1 MTRTSRIAIATL
13 GAAAA
18 LSLTGC
24 ASRNAQIR
32 ANPTPELYTLTGRY
46 VDQQNDFAIMWD
58 ENVRMLRQDWDRFW
72 YIDRPSRLTPEPI
85 AR

>member
-1 MTRTSRIAIATL
+1 MSRTSRIAIVML
-13 GAAAA
+13 GVCAAA
-18 LSLTGC
+18 SLTGC
-24 ASRNAQIR
+24 ASRHARIR
-32 ANPTPELYTLTGRY
+32 ANPTPELHTLTGRY

-72 YIDRPSRLTPEPI
+72 YVDRPSRLTPEPI